1 MPGMNHVQTINWY
14 KERLI
19 YFKENVGRET
29 EFGTLIT
36 NKLISATKKR
46 LTQLYNGNATS
57 IKI

>member
-1 MPGMNHVQTINWY
+1 MNHVQTINWY

-19 YFKENVGRET
+19 YFKRNIGRET

-36 NKLISATKKR
+36 NKLINATKKR